1 MVQNLGVGKLE
12 NTLSNASTHVCCCSV
27 ILWKGSF
34 SHCREARPT
43 WPRDHKWHSGS
54 AQGCQLPWPYQ
65 MVKCH
70 VVSRDHIWMR
80 HILGWHSA
88 WTSTSFWPI
97 HVMWFPTFLDLVFHI
112 ENKLS
117 CSVFLV
123 SLSLSLFWHDFWLC
137 ATESL
142 LKMLRV
148 PYVGMELGLCT
159 KEEPYL
165 LSYLSSPSTFFF
177 WIFYLSFHRYAFFL

>member
-1 MVQNLGVGKLE
+1 MSVVQNLGMGKLE
-12 NTLSNASTHVCCCSV
+12 NTLSNASTHVCYCSV

-43 WPRDHKWHSGS
+43 WPRDHKWDSGS
-54 AQGCQLPWPYQ
+54 AQGFQLPWPYE

-123 SLSLSLFWHDFWLC
+123 SLSLSLC
-137 ATESL
+137 
-142 LKMLRV
+142 
-148 PYVGMELGLCT
+148 
-159 KEEPYL
+159 
-165 LSYLSSPSTFFF
+165 
-177 WIFYLSFHRYAFFL
+177 LSFSLFVLTWLLALCYRITPEDAQGTISGDGTGVVYKGRDLLTVLSL